1 MIIEIRKAGFV
12 NKGAELMLRAIMEK
26 VQMAYPDSLLT
37 MVPTH
42 SGAGMPFR
50 KVVDHGFYPKASL
63 YQYGFQLGDLAGLAP
78 RKLREMY
85 GVILGRDVDVVIDAA
100 GFSYSDQWGARST
113 RELAHSAGRC
123 RKQGSKMILMPQA
136 FGPFTGKRIRKAIR
150 DAVDNIDL
158 IMPRDLTSY
167 VYLTEITGER
177 TCIRQY
183 PDFTNLIDGIVPEYF
198 DPNQHGVCLV
208 PNYRMVDKTD
218 GSRSRAYLPFM
229 VNCAKKLRE
238 RNAKPFILVHDSTN
252 DRWLSNQVSEG
263 AGGIPVLVEND
274 PLKIKGVLGASFAS
288 IGSRFHGLVSALSQ
302 GVPSLATGW
311 SHKYSELFSDYGFPE
326 GVISVDIADSELAEK
341 IDRLVDD
348 RGNRE
353 LADSLQKKSVLL
365 KSYSEAMWS
374 EVFSLI
380 DGTA

>member
-1 MIIEIRKAGFV
+1 
-12 NKGAELMLRAIMEK
+12 
-26 VQMAYPDSLLT
+26 
-37 MVPTH
+37 MV
-42 SGAGMPFR
+42 
-50 KVVDHGFYPKASL
+50 
-63 YQYGFQLGDLAGLAP
+63 
-78 RKLREMY
+78 
-85 GVILGRDVDVVIDAA
+85 
-100 GFSYSDQWGARST
+100 
-113 RELAHSAGRC
+113 
-123 RKQGSKMILMPQA
+123 LMPQA

-150 DAVDNIDL
+150 DAVDHVDL

-167 VYLTEITGER
+167 VYLTEVTGER
-177 TCIRQY
+177 ESIRQY

-218 GSRSRAYLPFM
+218 ASRSSAYLPFM
-229 VNCAKKLRE
+229 VSCAKKLKE
-238 RNAKPFILVHDSTN
+238 RKAKPFILIHDSTN
-252 DRWLSNQVSEG
+252 DRWLASQVSEG
-263 AGGIPVLVEND
+263 GGGIPVLVEND

-288 IGSRFHGLVSALSQ
+288 IGSRFHGLVSALSE

-311 SHKYSELFSDYGFPE
+311 SHKYSELFRDYGFPE

-341 IDRLVDD
+341 IDWLVDE

-353 LADSLQKKSVLL
+353 LADLLQKQSVLL